1 MEEEEGEDAKKDAKG
16 PGSLVGWSG
25 GQKGMKVGERGA
37 RYYFLFEKCGEEQLR
52 QGSLIGQELGGR
64 RGREKRRID
73 PTGGGW
79 EER

>member
-1 MEEEEGEDAKKDAKG
+1 
-16 PGSLVGWSG
+16 
-25 GQKGMKVGERGA
+25 MKVGERGA

-52 QGSLIGQELGGR
+52 QGSLIGQEIGGR

-79 EER
+79 DGRK